1 MAEEDKKKRGP
12 LDKAAEV
19 PDVVDVFTP
28 AVTETKKGG
37 LKIDR
42 SKVTPVFD
50 YGQVFTEDNI
60 KTIEE
65 QFGSKINQLDQFN
78 IKDSK
83 ELVKVMNGVV
93 SPQRI
98 YFENPNLPPI
108 EVSQFTDAWNRSRID
123 DLRKKE
129 MMGEDVSILEQV
141 GILKEQERE
150 KPKEAKY
157 FIGGNTQATRA
168 KMFLDYLD
176 KTDINPLDKVKLINR
191 QVLGTGQD
199 AEKLFERLGLKD
211 QYTKFTNI
219 AEKGALRFAELPR
232 TVLDAL
238 GTMYGYVGEYG
249 FAGGRKL
256 AEGLNIVP
264 EDYIPKFDEA
274 GQVISR
280 GFFQDFFLINSDAR
294 DAYRRAIGPDA
305 VENYQRLLAQDGII
319 LTKGQARDVMNFNFT
334 STGRFLEHAPTLVA
348 EVMTVLGFARRGAK
362 KVYEEVKKHESLNP
376 GMTKPEVLNSF
387 VAKKVK
393 PGSFFSKMREKIIS
407 KRIKRGQEISE
418 AEKPLEQRVLFQEA
432 KKAKELAEDDY
443 LNALQSKLGK
453 DQTIFD
459 EASIAKEFA
468 DVKAK
473 RLFYEQK
480 KYELFAI
487 QNAGN
492 TPKWVAES
500 YRETGMFAGFVGLSG
515 QYLQN
520 LGFNQDFSYL
530 AGATGAIGYGLISG
544 ALTGGR
550 AIDQYLDIVN
560 PDSSSVFY
568 KYLDNVEQLGFDST
582 EEIVAFLR
590 NPVLDNLSPKSRKMA
605 NKLSTTLNGV
615 DEQFRPQLVANIEY
629 YFDFKKRLKD
639 KGIDSNLITEGLGSI
654 TGIGI
659 FTAIEDS
666 FISSVDYSDLLN
678 KKTMPTFIKLQ
689 EKKEKLHANL
699 TKVYEEI
706 FKSGKYDINDP
717 ELSQIRVNVENVL
730 KDLQERNQSNMTLM
744 EGFVAFKKSML
755 DNMLDGGEIPNV
767 KFLKGGPKELSDI
780 HDSLL
785 DDAELLLQKKLQQA
799 NVAPLSI
806 GQDIKSY
813 TQYVADIENMQRD
826 IETHMFKSLSVYD
839 STIDSS
845 LANIVPVTKET
856 IKTTKKDGE
865 LEPVLKGKK
874 AQVKKETVNVQKYVN
889 EDATLARMVLTA
901 KNNAQTNARIPM
913 IEFDAKYKNLRI
925 DATDF
930 VFSFIDESRMVTRG
944 TKQLVGQALPRYV
957 DYKIV
962 NIINKRA
969 AEVMDRYEIDPKNV
983 IESMRKEGY
992 DTANITNIDML
1003 KFLREGTDEIP
1014 PLNIGIG
1021 FSMAD
1026 TTRLYDFF
1034 NARAA
1039 KSTDNVIPFARYR
1052 DKAEGL
1058 FNNVVSTNG
1067 VKLQQTSDIFKELNR
1082 LKKLYFAKKI
1092 GVFDTKG
1099 KTSYNWANPRRSAD
1113 QDNVENPGGMEWSKE
1128 NHPRTW
1134 ISVQKVLEG
1143 KNIQDINNTLIETFG
1158 DVTVS
1163 GNIVNREIGK
1173 NNIYRANLQLIANIK
1188 YKKAIRDLQNQ
1199 ELSATEFTRKRI
1211 ELENNLTNAFKVRKL
1226 EFGSDNVESL
1236 FDARAV
1242 QEDTFELSRRA
1253 KENKDIQLKVAEIQ
1267 ESVAIEATQQKNVI
1281 NQELL
1286 KQRNRVNELI
1296 QGQNFNTPKEF
1307 FERFFLKDDGY
1318 EKLNEYKKEV
1328 VNAKLMTEEQ
1338 FNKAA
1343 RSIFSRYVKG
1353 TFLKPTGRFKPLL
1366 NKGGAKPDIVK
1377 EVDTDFQQLN
1387 DFLNNDELKKNMI
1400 KSGYFTED
1408 HIKTLELVNE
1418 VLARQKKIDVDR
1430 AKFTGQPTGLS
1441 IESYISRFYAIN
1453 RNVVSPKYVGTEALI
1468 QNLRM
1473 TNHRLLEEMFTDQK
1487 VAEAVADLIMRGDK
1501 LSDARVIQID
1511 SILKVIAVRA
1521 AVEYRET
1528 AQEDIA
1534 REQMRFEIP
1543 KQRRS
1548 MKEQMDEL
1556 SNIDRYKSPKFVPQA
1571 PFR

>member
-60 KTIEE
+60 KTIEK

-78 IKDSK
+78 IRDSK

-93 SPQRI
+93 SPQKI

-129 MMGEDVSILEQV
+129 MMGEDVSILEKV
-141 GILKEQERE
+141 GILKEQERKEPE
-150 KPKEAKY
+150 KAQY

-199 AEKLFERLGLKD
+199 VEKLFERLGLKD
-211 QYTKFTNI
+211 QYTKFTNVG
-219 AEKGALRFAELPR
+219 EKAVLRVAELPR
-232 TVLDAL
+232 TVLDVL
-238 GTMYGYVGEYG
+238 GTVYGYGAEYLY
-249 FAGGRKL
+249 AGGRMA
-256 AEGLNIVP
+256 AEGLNIYP
-264 EDYIPKFDEA
+264 DDYIPKFDKE

-294 DAYRRAIGPDA
+294 DAYRRTIGPDA

-334 STGRFLEHAPTLVA
+334 STGRFIEHAPTILA
-348 EVMTVLGFARRGAK
+348 EVMTVLGFAKKSSK
-362 KVYEEVKKHESLNP
+362 KVFEELKKHESLNP
-376 GMTKPEVLNSF
+376 GMTKQEVLNSF

-393 PGSFFSKMREKIIS
+393 PGSFLDKFREKIIS
-407 KRIKRGQEISE
+407 RRIKRGQDISE

-432 KKAKELAEDDY
+432 KKAKELAEEDY

-459 EASIAKEFA
+459 EASIAKEFV

-473 RLFYEQK
+473 RTFYEQK
-480 KYELFAI
+480 KYELFAM

-492 TPKWVAES
+492 TPKWVGET
-500 YRETGMFAGFVGLSG
+500 YRETGLFTGFVGLSG
-515 QYLQN
+515 QYFQN

-530 AGATGAIGYGLISG
+530 AGATGAMGYSLLAG

-560 PDSSSVFY
+560 PDSSTVFY
-568 KYLDNVEQLGFDST
+568 KYLDNVEELGFDST

-590 NPVLDNLSPKSRKMA
+590 NPILDNLSPKSRKMA
-605 NKLSTTLNGV
+605 NRLSTVLNGV
-615 DEQFRPQLVANIEY
+615 DEEFRPQVVANIEY

-639 KGIDSNLITEGLGSI
+639 KGIDSSLITEGLGSI

-678 KKTMPTFIKLQ
+678 DKTMPTFLKLQ
-689 EKKEKLHANL
+689 DKKEKLHNNL
-699 TKVYEEI
+699 TEVYERI

-717 ELSQIRVNVENVL
+717 ELSQIRINVENVL
-730 KDLQERNQSNMTLM
+730 KDLQERNQSNMTIM

-755 DNMLDGGEIPNV
+755 DNMLQGGEIPDV
-767 KFLKGGPKELSDI
+767 KFLKGGPKMLSKI
-780 HDSLL
+780 HESLL
-785 DDAELLLQKKLQQA
+785 SDAELLIEKKLKQA

-806 GQDIKSY
+806 GGDIKSA
-813 TQYVADIENMQRD
+813 TQYIADIENMQRD
-826 IETHMFKSLSVYD
+826 IEKVMFKDLSVYD
-839 STIDSS
+839 DQVSNQ
-845 LANIVPVTKET
+845 LHNITPLVQQT

-865 LEPVLKGKK
+865 IQPVLKGKK
-874 AQVKKETVNVQKYVN
+874 VQVKKETVNVEKYIN

-901 KNNAQTNARIPM
+901 KNNSQTSARIPL
-913 IEFDAKYKNLRI
+913 IEFDAKYKNLRV

-930 VFSFIDESRMVTRG
+930 VFNFIDESQMVTRG

-957 DYKIV
+957 DSQIV
-962 NIINKRA
+962 NILNKRA
-969 AEVMDRYEIDPKNV
+969 GEVMDRYEIDPKNV

-1021 FSMAD
+1021 FSMTD
-1026 TTRLYDFF
+1026 TTNIYDFF
-1034 NARAA
+1034 SARAA

-1058 FNNVVSTNG
+1058 FSNIVNTKG
-1067 VKLQQTSDIFKELNR
+1067 IKLQQSSDIFKELDR

-1099 KTSYNWANPRRSAD
+1099 KTSYKWANPRRAAD
-1113 QDNVENPGGMEWSKE
+1113 QDNVENPGGMEWSRE

-1134 ISVQKVLEG
+1134 INVQKVLEG

-1158 DVTVS
+1158 DVTLN
-1163 GNIVNREIGK
+1163 GNIINREIGK

-1188 YKKAIRDLQNQ
+1188 YKKAIKELQDQ
-1199 ELSATEFTRKRI
+1199 KLTAPEFRRKRI
-1211 ELENNLTNAFKVRKL
+1211 ELENNLTNAFKVRKQL
-1226 EFGSDNVESL
+1226 SGSDNIDSL
-1236 FDARAV
+1236 FDAKAV

-1253 KENKDIQLKVAEIQ
+1253 KENKDIELKVAEVQ
-1267 ESVAIEATQQKNVI
+1267 ESVAIEATQQRNVI
-1281 NQELL
+1281 NQQLL
-1286 KQRNRVNELI
+1286 QQKNRVNELL

-1307 FERFFLKDDGY
+1307 FERYFLKDDGY
-1318 EKLNEYKKEV
+1318 EKLDEYRKEV
-1328 VNAKLMTEEQ
+1328 VRAGLMTAEQ
-1338 FNKAA
+1338 FNAA
-1343 RSIFSRYVKG
+1343 ATSIFSRYVKG
-1353 TFLKPTGRFKPLL
+1353 TFLKPTGKMKPLFT
-1366 NKGGAKPDIVK
+1366 KGGTKPNIVK

-1387 DFLNNDELKKNMI
+1387 DFLNNNELKKNMI
-1400 KSGYFTED
+1400 KSGYFTKD

-1418 VLARQKKIDVDR
+1418 VLARQRKIDVDK

-1473 TNHRLLEEMFTDQK
+1473 SNHRLLEEMFTDQK
-1487 VAEAVADLIMRGDK
+1487 VAEAVADLIIRGDR